1 MTPRTL
7 AAAPPPATAP
17 APAGPRYACTA
28 CEAEWSYHD
37 VRHILC
43 CPGCGG
49 GLWRRE
55 FPDGPDAAQRSG
67 RSG

>member
-7 AAAPPPATAP
+7 TVAPAP

-28 CEAEWSYHD
+28 CEAEWSYAE
-37 VRHILC
+37 VRHVIC
-43 CPGCGG
+43 CPECGG
-49 GLWRRE
+49 GLWRRDSPAE
-55 FPDGPDAAQRSG
+55 PVPQRSG